1 MPRVLDL
8 RHMKSLAVRDLI
20 ELANLGD
27 FDRVNEQVRQVAGC
41 TRPVNLVGQTT
52 TLDAT
57 TRNVLRSYSTA
68 NEPTGRLLTTCGNR
82 RASRCPACSRVYAAD
97 TYHLIKAGLSGGKTV
112 PEAVRTHPRVFAT
125 LTAPS
130 FGPVHNRP
138 TDKPRCACGA
148 QHAEDASE
156 LGTPLRPSAYDYTGA
171 VLWNA
176 HAGALWARTT
186 TYIRRALAAHLGMT
200 QKALNAALRISFA
213 KVAEYQK
220 RGLVHFHAVIRLDG
234 PKGSNQ
240 PPPTW
245 ATVDALKTAIESAT
259 IKNAAESRGRD
270 TRARLTVTSAH
281 TGDREIRWGDR
292 LDVREITALG
302 DGELTD
308 KAVAGYVAKY
318 ATKSA
323 EDSGT
328 VDRSLICAPC
338 GGRGYQTGP
347 DGYRRKRLWKRADAP
362 RNPDGS
368 RPRLDIPPGRFRDLC
383 PHCEGTGQTE
393 PIENLPVQ
401 DHVRRMIGTAWELGQ
416 FPEFADL
423 KLSKWAHMLGFRGH
437 FSTKSR
443 RYSTTLGALRDVRR
457 AWRVEQARARAGL
470 HAPDESSTLVT
481 ESSWAYLASGYR
493 PGEELLAAQVRY
505 EIKQELRFRQEE
517 GDLGA
522 ECAADR

>member
-1 MPRVLDL
+1 MTRHLDL
-8 RHMKSLAVRDLI
+8 HHVKSLAVRDLI
-20 ELANLGD
+20 ELANLDD
-27 FDRVNEQVRQVAGC
+27 FDRVHEQVRAVAGC
-41 TRPVNLVGQTT
+41 TRPVNLVGHTT

-57 TRNVLRSYSTA
+57 TRTVLRSYSTT

-82 RASRCPACSRVYAAD
+82 RASRCPACSRIYAAD

-112 PEAVRTHPRVFAT
+112 PETVRTHPRVFAT

-138 TDKPRCACGA
+138 TGKPRCACGTEHA
-148 QHAEDASE
+148 QDAPE
-156 LGTPLRPSAYDYTGA
+156 LGTPLRPSAYDYSGA

-186 TYIRRALAAHLGMT
+186 TYIRRALAAYLGMT

-234 PKGSNQ
+234 PEGSNH
-240 PPPTW
+240 PPPPW
-245 ATVDALKTAIESAT
+245 ATIDALTAAIEYAT
-259 IKNAAESRGRD
+259 FKEPNDEIAKD
-270 TRARLTVTSAH
+270 MRAYLTVASDH

-292 LDVREITALG
+292 VDVREITALG

-328 VDRSLICAPC
+328 VDRTLICAPC
-338 GGRGYQTGP
+338 GGRGYHKGP
-347 DGYRRKRLWKRADAP
+347 DGYLRVPLWKRADAP

-368 RPRLDIPPGRFRDLC
+368 RPRLDVPPGRYRDLC
-383 PHCEGTGQTE
+383 PHCEGTGQAE
-393 PIENLPVQ
+393 PIKDLRVQ
-401 DHVRRMIGTAWELGQ
+401 RHVRQMIRTTWALGHL
-416 FPEFADL
+416 PEFADL
-423 KLSKWAHMLGFRGH
+423 KLWKWAHMLGFRGH

-443 RYSTTLGALRDVRR
+443 RYSTTLGALRDVRK
-457 AWRVEQARARAGL
+457 AWRTAQAHT
-470 HAPDESSTLVT
+470 HASQDQPEENTTLVT

-493 PGEELLAAQVRY
+493 PGEELLAAQTRH
-505 EIKQELRFRQEE
+505 EIQQAKQATDRAETE
-517 GDLGA
+517 G
-522 ECAADR
+522 EVWQ

>member
-1 MPRVLDL
+1 MPRMLDL
-8 RHMKSLAVRDLI
+8 RHVKSLAVRDLI
-20 ELANLGD
+20 ELANLDD

-57 TRNVLRSYSTA
+57 TRTVLRSYSTTD
-68 NEPTGRLLTTCGNR
+68 EPTGRLLTTCGNR
-82 RASRCPACSRVYAAD
+82 RASRCPSCSRVYAAD

-112 PEAVRTHPRVFAT
+112 PETVRTHPRVFAT

-138 TDKPRCACGA
+138 TTNGKARPCACGTE
-148 QHAEDASE
+148 HAVDAPE

-176 HAGALWARTT
+176 HAGALWARFT
-186 TYIRRALAAHLGMT
+186 TYLRRALAAHLGMT
-200 QKALNAALRISFA
+200 QKALNATLRISFA

-220 RGLVHFHAVIRLDG
+220 RGLVHFHAVIRFDG
-234 PKGSNQ
+234 PDGSNE
-240 PPPTW
+240 PPPPW
-245 ATVDALKTAIESAT
+245 ATVDALKAAIED
-259 IKNAAESRGRD
+259 AAEN
-270 TRARLTVTSAH
+270 AVLTVTSDY

-338 GGRGYQTGP
+338 GGRGYLRGP
-347 DGYRRKRLWKRADAP
+347 DG
-362 RNPDGS
+362 
-368 RPRLDIPPGRFRDLC
+368 FRDLC
-383 PHCEGTGQTE
+383 ADCDGTGQAE
-393 PIENLPVQ
+393 PLQDLRVQ
-401 DHVRRMIGTAWELGQ
+401 RHVRQMIRTAWALGHL
-416 FPEFADL
+416 PEFADL
-423 KLSKWAHMLGFRGH
+423 KLWKWAHMLGFRGH

-443 RYSTTLGALRDVRR
+443 RYSTTLGALRDVRK
-457 AWRVEQARARAGL
+457 AWRTAQAHTDAGQDQ
-470 HAPDESSTLVT
+470 PDENTTLVT

-493 PGEELLAAQVRY
+493 PGEELLAAQTRH
-505 EIKQELRFRQEE
+505 EIQQ
-517 GDLGA
+517 A
-522 ECAADR
+522 QQAADRANTEGEPWL